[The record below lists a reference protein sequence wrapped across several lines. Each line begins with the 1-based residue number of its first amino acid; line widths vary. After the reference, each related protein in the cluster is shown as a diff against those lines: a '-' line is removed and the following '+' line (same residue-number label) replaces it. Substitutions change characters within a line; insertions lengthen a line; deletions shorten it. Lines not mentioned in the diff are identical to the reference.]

1 MKTSEKVAEVVGTCE
16 RYSKSSIIALSG
28 PPGSGKSHVA
38 LLAAQAI
45 AKLSTRVREIQ
56 FHQSY
61 SYEEFIEGLRIAP
74 DGSVRPEKGVFLRV
88 NEDAEAD
95 KVPGHKYVLLIEEF
109 TRANLSSV
117 LGELLTY
124 VEHRSRAFETMFSR
138 TSVQVSSNLVLIVTF
153 NPTDRSAVNIDD
165 ALLRR
170 MRIIDFF
177 PDADQLEEMLTG
189 RALSSHV
196 LRKLGDIF
204 RTCES
209 EHQDLYASRMPF
221 GHGIFS
227 EAQDESDLHSL
238 WHQRIQRILYRPG
251 QDPHEFAETIE
262 RSYPWAKSTK
272 FALPIPMGSIV
283 TSTDKEVQPLSE
295 ASAENAEQDK

>member
-1 MKTSEKVAEVVGTCE
+1 MKTSEKVAEVVATCE
-16 RYSKSSIIALSG
+16 RYGKTSIIALSG

-45 AKLSTRVREIQ
+45 ARLPTRVREIQ

-74 DGSVRPEKGVFLRV
+74 DGSVRPEKGVFLRI

-95 KVPGHKYVLLIEEF
+95 KFPDHRYVMLIEEF

-117 LGELLTY
+117 LGEILTY
-124 VEHRSRAFETMFSR
+124 VEHRNRAFETMFSR
-138 TSVQVSSNLVLIVTF
+138 TSVQVAENLVLMTTF

-170 MRIIDFF
+170 MRIIDFL
-177 PDADQLEEMLTG
+177 PDADQLEEMLEG
-189 RALSSHV
+189 RALPPHV

-204 RTCES
+204 RKCET
-209 EHQDLYASRMPF
+209 EHRELYASRMPF
-221 GHGIFS
+221 GHGVFS
-227 EAQDESDLHSL
+227 EVHEEGDLHSL
-238 WHQRIQRILYRPG
+238 WHQRIQRMLYRPG

-262 RSYPWAKSTK
+262 LAYPWAKSNK
-272 FALPIPMGSIV
+272 YVLPNPV
-283 TSTDKEVQPLSE
+283 DAARTSTDEELPPPSE
-295 ASAENAEQDK
+295 GSRENTEQAG

>member
-1 MKTSEKVAEVVGTCE
+1 MKTKDKVAEVVAACE
-16 RYSKSSIIALSG
+16 RYGKTSIIALSG

-38 LLAAQAI
+38 LLAAHAI
-45 AKLSTRVREIQ
+45 ARLQTRVREIQ

-74 DGSVRPEKGVFLRV
+74 DGSVRPEKGVFLRI

-95 KVPGHKYVLLIEEF
+95 TVPGHNYVLLIEEF

-124 VEHRSRAFETMFSR
+124 VEHRNRSFETMFSR
-138 TSVQVSSNLVLIVTF
+138 TSVQVAENLILMSTF

-170 MRIIDFF
+170 MRIIDFL
-177 PDADQLEEMLTG
+177 PDVDQLEEMLTG
-189 RALSSHV
+189 RGVSPHV

-204 RTCES
+204 RECES
-209 EHQDLYASRMPF
+209 EHEELYASRMPF

-227 EAQDESDLHSL
+227 EVNDESDLHSL
-238 WHQRIQRILYRPG
+238 WHQRIHRILYRPG

-262 RSYPWAKSTK
+262 RAYPWATSQS
-272 FALPIPMGSIV
+272 FALPNPADTV
-283 TSTDKEVQPLSE
+283 PTSTGEESQSSE
-295 ASAENAEQDK
+295 ERGGESSGQSE